1 MRYCSFSDP
10 ASAAKYSPAQMPS
23 QNLPPLPWRS
33 SRAAGPSVFQFPS
46 QRFPVRAGPQ
56 ALQNVDL
63 VGVPADQ
70 NARFAALDT
79 SQNTRRGSFRGSP
92 RKPVKP
98 RDVVLALRRRYRGAQ
113 PRMAGDRRANASRM
127 DAGDGYRAA
136 FELVSQRLRESPH
149 RKFARGV
156 RYLPGGSDEPEYARQ
171 IHDVRAAL
179 PSQHRQEILHPVD
192 RAPEIDIHQPAEIV
206 ERNFFKIAVER
217 HARIVD
223 QQRNAP
229 VPDSDVLSERTH
241 ALFLGDVHQ
250 MRRKQGT
257 LALERFD
264 GLRQARFV
272 DIRKRQRRPRLR
284 QLLG

>member
-1 MRYCSFSDP
+1 MRCDSFSNP
-10 ASAAKYSPAQMPS
+10 ASAAKYSLAQMPS
-23 QNLPPLPWRS
+23 QNLPHPPRGP
-33 SRAAGPSVFQFPS
+33 SRAASPSVFQFPC
-46 QRFPVRAGPQ
+46 QRLPVRGGTQ

-70 NARFAALDT
+70 NARLAALDT
-79 SQNTRRGSFRGSP
+79 SQNTSRGSFRRSL
-92 RKPVKP
+92 REPVKA
-98 RDVVLALRRRYRGAQ
+98 RDVVVALRRRYRGAQ
-113 PRMAGDRRANASRM
+113 PRMAGDRRANASWM

-136 FELVSQRLRESPH
+136 FEFVSQRLRESPY

-156 RYLPGGSDEPEYARQ
+156 RNLPGGSDEPEYARQ
-171 IHDVRAAL
+171 IHDVRASL
-179 PSQHRQEILHPVD
+179 PFQHRQEILHPVD

-229 VPDSDVLSERTH
+229 VPASDVLSKRTH
-241 ALFLGDVHQ
+241 ALFIRDVHQ
-250 MRRKQGT
+250 MRRNQGT